1 MNEIPKKPIFI
12 PLAPEGALYALKN
25 KKPEYLEIWNQIIP
39 HYFSAQEFCTLLN
52 EVRVKRI
59 KYMEEINEKIN

>member
-1 MNEIPKKPIFI
+1 MNEIIKKPIFV
-12 PLAPEGALYALKN
+12 PLAPEGALYALQN

-39 HYFSAQEFCTLLN
+39 RFFSAQEFCTLLN

-59 KYMEEINEKIN
+59 TYTEEINKKIE